1 MEARYDTLLRTARL
15 MVVDPRDA
23 EDLTQAAL
31 GKAFVR
37 WHTLRDP
44 RNAEAYTR
52 AVMVRMSIRAARRRW
67 RAEVATDRL
76 PEVPAADV
84 RGDLELADVVRRR
97 LAQLPV
103 EQRAVVVLGYFTE
116 LAEADTADVLGGA
129 IGPVKRRRSRAVA
142 ALRGSGLLADA
153 VEATDE

>member
-15 MVVDPRDA
+15 MVVDQRDA

-31 GKAFVR
+31 VKTFVR

-67 RAEVATDRL
+67 RAEVPTDRL
-76 PEVPAADV
+76 PELPAADA
-84 RGDLELADVVRRR
+84 RGDLELADLVRRA

-103 EQRAVVVLGYFTE
+103 EQRAVVVLRYFNQLTE
-116 LAEADTADVLGGA
+116 AETADALGCA
-129 IGPVKRRRSRAVA
+129 IGTVKSRTSRALA
-142 ALRGSGLLADA
+142 ALRGSGLLADP